1 MKTPYPAFGIEPM
14 SSTTR
19 IAEPSAAITT
29 DDSEATSAG
38 DSIDLDWRGLL
49 NPHLAQLEAY
59 VPIHPSDILSEK
71 LGIPAERLI
80 KLDANENPYGPLPA
94 VREALARCS
103 DLHRYPDPEQSHLR
117 SALAG
122 FLGVPA
128 ENILAGQGA
137 DELIDYLCRLFLSP
151 GDRVINAPPTF
162 GMYRFDAR
170 LAGAEVVDI
179 PRSEDFS
186 PDIEGI
192 VEAGMDPKA
201 KLLFL
206 ACPNNPSGHW
216 LDDESLERLLALPI
230 IVVLDEAYVEFADH
244 SSRAK
249 AVCERDNLVVL
260 RTFSKAAGI
269 AGLRLGY
276 GIFPAWLMPELW
288 KFKQPYNVS
297 VAACVAGLAS
307 LSHSEEIEAV
317 VERIK
322 AERERLSRE
331 LRRMDSL
338 EVVLGSQGNFILCRV
353 QRGEALVLKGK
364 LEERGILV
372 RHYDSPGLANC
383 IRISIGRPEHGDAL
397 LEALSSLDQER
408 KR

>member
-1 MKTPYPAFGIEPM
+1 MDTPAD
-14 SSTTR
+14 
-19 IAEPSAAITT
+19 AETMPST
-29 DDSEATSAG
+29 DDSTASSASNSASNSTG
-38 DSIDLDWRGLL
+38 NSIGNSIDFEWRRLL

-59 VPIHPSDILSEK
+59 VPIHPSEILSER
-71 LGIPAERLI
+71 LGIPVESLI

-94 VREALARCS
+94 VYEALARCS

-117 SALAG
+117 LALAK
-122 FLGVPA
+122 FLDVPA

-186 PDIEGI
+186 LDIEGI
-192 VEAGMDPKA
+192 VQAGKDPRTKIV
-201 KLLFL
+201 FL
-206 ACPNNPSGHW
+206 ASPNNPSGHW
-216 LDDESLERLLALPI
+216 LDDEGLERLLTLPI
-230 IVVLDEAYVEFADH
+230 IVVLDEAYVEFAEH

-249 AVCERDNLVVL
+249 AVCRSDNLVVL

-276 GIFPAWLMPELW
+276 GIFPTWLMPELW
-288 KFKQPYNVS
+288 KFKQPYNLS
-297 VAACVAGLAS
+297 VAANAAGLAS
-307 LSHSEEIEAV
+307 LRHIDEINLV

-322 AERERLSRE
+322 AERKRLSDN
-331 LRRMDSL
+331 LRRIDSL
-338 EVVLGSQGNFILCRV
+338 EVVSGSQANFILCRV
-353 QRGEALVLKGK
+353 RKGDARALKGN

-372 RHYDSPGLANC
+372 RHYDSPRLDNC
-383 IRISIGRPEHGDAL
+383 IRISIGRPEDGDIL
-397 LEALSSLDQER
+397 IEALSMLDGQCER
-408 KR
+408 